1 MDNYYDSTLKEI
13 RKLISESNKIE
24 ALSMVEEELSM
35 PYIPSEYKQEF
46 EMLRDLLVEKQMSQT
61 TFFTSMEEIEM
72 ALFGDEAQKAKAL
85 LSLENMN
92 LRPYID
98 DLIQLLRK
106 DLDDFTKRMILMISM
121 EQELSYKAFLTLN
134 NQPYTIE
141 ISDLVDP
148 FQSQHYIAVYQAL
161 KEMFESHDPSFLKL
175 CQEVLNLLILQA
187 YPFVDESISL
197 DRVIDQTHHFLN
209 QG

>member
-13 RKLISESNKIE
+13 RKLISESKKIE

-35 PYIPSEYKQEF
+35 PYIPSEYKREF
-46 EMLRDLLVEKQMSQT
+46 ERLRDSLVKKQMSQT
-61 TFFTSMEEIEM
+61 PFFTSMEEIEV
-72 ALFGDEAQKAKAL
+72 ALFEDEAQKAKAL

-148 FQSQHYIAVYQAL
+148 FQSQHYIAVYQEL

-175 CQEVLNLLILQA
+175 CQEVLNLLILQT

-197 DRVIDQTHHFLN
+197 DRVIEKTHHFLN

>member
-1 MDNYYDSTLKEI
+1 MDNYYELTLKEI
-13 RKLISESNKIE
+13 RKLISESNKND

-35 PYIPSEYKQEF
+35 PYIPSEYKAEF
-46 EMLRDLLVEKQMSQT
+46 ETLRDMLVEKKMGQT
-61 TFFTSMEEIEM
+61 AFFTRMEDIES

>member
-1 MDNYYDSTLKEI
+1 MDNYYELTLKEI
-13 RKLISESNKIE
+13 RKLISESNKND

-35 PYIPSEYKQEF
+35 PYIPSEYKAEF
-46 EMLRDLLVEKQMSQT
+46 ETLRDMLVEKKMGQT
-61 TFFTSMEEIEM
+61 AFFTRMEDIES

-98 DLIQLLRK
+98 DLIMLLRGN
-106 DLDDFTKRMILMISM
+106 LDDFTKRMILMISM

-134 NQPYTIE
+134 NKPYTIE
-141 ISDLVDP
+141 INELKDP
-148 FQSQHYIAVYQAL
+148 FQSQHYIKLYQDL
-161 KEMFESHDPSFLKL
+161 VEMFESHDPSFLKL
-175 CQEVLNLLILQA
+175 CQEVLNLTILQA
-187 YPFVDESISL
+187 YPFVDENINL
-197 DRVIDQTHHFLN
+197 EMIIDQTHEFLN